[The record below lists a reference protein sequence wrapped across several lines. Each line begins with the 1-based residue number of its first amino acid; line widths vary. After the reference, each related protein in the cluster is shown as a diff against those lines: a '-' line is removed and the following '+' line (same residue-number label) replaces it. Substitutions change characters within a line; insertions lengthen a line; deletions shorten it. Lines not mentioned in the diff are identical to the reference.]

1 METPVRILIA
11 AASEI
16 SREGL
21 LRVLASSQD
30 FIVAGSTIGVRSLM
44 ASLQEFQPEIVLLES
59 DSPNDQLLSFVKE
72 ITNGAQQI
80 TIAILT
86 NDPSI
91 LWASKLYR
99 SGARAVL
106 SRDLRG
112 SEIIAA
118 LRVVAAGLV
127 VVQPEAL
134 DSMLVKPAPQ
144 RLLPVYHEP
153 LTHRE
158 IQVLEM
164 IAGGLGN
171 KEIASRLEIS
181 GHTVKFHINSIF
193 TKLNVSSRTE
203 AVTTGLRL
211 GLILL

>member
-21 LRVLASSQD
+21 LRVLAASPD
-30 FIVAGSTIGVRSLM
+30 FIIAGSTVGVRSVALI
-44 ASLQEFQPEIVLLES
+44 EEVQPEIVLLES
-59 DSPNDQLLSFVKE
+59 DSPNDQLLSFLKE
-72 ITNGAQQI
+72 ITGSPLQI
-80 TIAILT
+80 TAIALVS
-86 NDPSI
+86 DPSW
-91 LWASKLYR
+91 LWTSKLFR

-106 SRDLRG
+106 SRDSRG
-112 SEIIAA
+112 FEIIAA
-118 LRVVAAGLV
+118 LRAVAAGLV

-134 DSMLVKPAPQ
+134 DSMMVKPAPQ
-144 RLLPVYHEP
+144 RLPPGYRES

-171 KEIASRLEIS
+171 KEIASKLEIS

>member
-1 METPVRILIA
+1 METPVRILIS

-21 LRVLASSQD
+21 LRVLAESPD
-30 FIVAGSTIGVRSLM
+30 FVVAGSTAGVRSFALIEE
-44 ASLQEFQPEIVLLES
+44 LQPEIVLLES
-59 DSPNDQLLSFVKE
+59 DSPNDQLLSFLKE
-72 ITNGAQQI
+72 LTGSPFQI
-80 TIAILT
+80 APIVLV
-86 NDPSI
+86 NDPS
-91 LWASKLYR
+91 WVWTSKLFR
-99 SGARAVL
+99 CGAKAVL
-106 SRDLRG
+106 SRDTKG
-112 SEIIAA
+112 FEIIAA
-118 LRVVAAGLV
+118 LRAVAAGLV
-127 VVQPEAL
+127 VLQPEAL
-134 DSMLVKPAPQ
+134 NSMMAKPAPQ
-144 RLLPVYHEP
+144 RLPPSYYEP

-164 IAGGLGN
+164 IARGLGN
-171 KEIASRLEIS
+171 KEIASKLEIS

>member
-11 AASEI
+11 AASDI

-21 LRVLASSQD
+21 LRVLAGFPE
-30 FIVAGSTIGVRSLM
+30 FIITGSTVGVRNL
-44 ASLQEFQPEIVLLES
+44 ALIEELQPEIVLLES
-59 DSPNDQLLSFVKE
+59 EAPNDQLLSFLTE
-72 ITNGAQQI
+72 ITGSPSQI
-80 TIAILT
+80 AVIALVS
-86 NDPSI
+86 DPSL
-91 LWASKLYR
+91 LWTSKLFR

-106 SRDLRG
+106 SRDSRG
-112 SEIIAA
+112 FEIVAA
-118 LRVVAAGLV
+118 LRSVGVGLIV
-127 VVQPEAL
+127 MQPEAL
-134 DSMLVKPAPQ
+134 DSVMVKPAPQ
-144 RLLPVYHEP
+144 RLQPGYYEP

-164 IAGGLGN
+164 IAGGMGN
-171 KEIASRLEIS
+171 KEIASKLEIS

>member
-16 SREGL
+16 SRQGL
-21 LRVLASSQD
+21 LRVLAASPD
-30 FIVAGSTIGVRSLM
+30 FVVAGSTAGARSL
-44 ASLQEFQPEIVLLES
+44 ALIEELQPEIVLLES
-59 DSPNDQLLSFVKE
+59 DSPNDQLLSFLKE
-72 ITNGAQQI
+72 ITGSPSQI
-80 TIAILT
+80 AGIALIS
-86 NDPSI
+86 DPS
-91 LWASKLYR
+91 WVWTSKLFR
-99 SGARAVL
+99 SGARSVL
-106 SRDLRG
+106 SRDSRG
-112 SEIIAA
+112 FEIIAA
-118 LRVVAAGLV
+118 LRAVAAGLV
-127 VVQPEAL
+127 VLQPEAL
-134 DSMLVKPAPQ
+134 DSMMVKPAPQ
-144 RLLPVYHEP
+144 RLPPVYHEP

-158 IQVLEM
+158 RQVLEM

-171 KEIASRLEIS
+171 KEIASKLEIS

>member
-21 LRVLASSQD
+21 LRVLSGSPE
-30 FIVAGSTIGVRSLM
+30 FIIAGSTTNVSNLALIEEL
-44 ASLQEFQPEIVLLES
+44 QPEILLLES
-59 DSPNDQLLSFVKE
+59 DSPSDQLLSFLKE
-72 ITNGAQQI
+72 ITDSRSQI
-80 TIAILT
+80 AVVALVS
-86 NDPSI
+86 DPSS
-91 LWASKLYR
+91 LWTSKLFR

-106 SRDLRG
+106 SRDSRG
-112 SEIIAA
+112 CEVIAA
-118 LRVVAAGLV
+118 LRAVAAGLV
-127 VVQPEAL
+127 VIQAEAL
-134 DSMLVKPAPQ
+134 NSMMVKPPPQ
-144 RLLPVYHEP
+144 RLHPGYYEP

-171 KEIASRLEIS
+171 KEIASKLEIS